1 MATGTPRPSGPGL
14 AGPGEGTRHT
24 RAMSFEPQSDI
35 KLHELQLD
43 ILKEQ
48 MGKLIGTGGK
58 TIQNIQLQNP
68 KCKIQTPPK
77 EDQVSKIQKDEYKF
91 VPVVLSGKDQDV
103 FKMAKMVED
112 VVDVCLVCCYVWFTK
127 ENCELS

>member
-1 MATGTPRPSGPGL
+1 
-14 AGPGEGTRHT
+14 
-24 RAMSFEPQSDI
+24 MSDTQSSDI

-43 ILKEQ
+43 ILKDQ

-58 TIQNIQLQNP
+58 TIQNIQQQNP

-77 EDQVSKIQKDEYKF
+77 EDQTSKLQKDEYKF
-91 VPVVLSGKDQDV
+91 VPVILSGKDLDV

-112 VVDVCLVCCYVWFTK
+112 VVDICLVCVAGDFRYWNLTDRNDSLIF
-127 ENCELS
+127 

>member
-1 MATGTPRPSGPGL
+1 
-14 AGPGEGTRHT
+14 
-24 RAMSFEPQSDI
+24 
-35 KLHELQLD
+35 
-43 ILKEQ
+43 

-58 TIQNIQLQNP
+58 TIQNIQQQNP

-112 VVDVCLVCCYVWFTK
+112 VVDVCLVCIFTSIFK
-127 ENCELS
+127 

>member
-1 MATGTPRPSGPGL
+1 
-14 AGPGEGTRHT
+14 
-24 RAMSFEPQSDI
+24 MSFEQVDI

-58 TIQNIQLQNP
+58 TIQNIQQQNP

-77 EDQVSKIQKDEYKF
+77 EDQASKIQAAKDEYKF
-91 VPVVLSGKDQDV
+91 VPVILSGKDQDV
-103 FKMAKMVED
+103 FKMAKMVDD
-112 VVDVCLVCCYVWFTK
+112 VVDVCLVRRKSLF
-127 ENCELS
+127 SARDPA